1 MAGTRNEQPP
11 WGSAPRPHVVLLIG
25 EEEYLVAR
33 AVEQITAAVRADE
46 PDAAVTERVGS
57 AVNAGELAELLTPS
71 LFAETAVLVVHS
83 AQDVPAASL
92 PVLEAY
98 LADPT
103 PGSLLVLHHPGGA
116 KGKAVLSAA
125 TAAGGVRIDC
135 GRLTRAEERIDFV
148 RAEAR
153 RNGATISG
161 DAAALVVDAV
171 GTDLREL
178 ATVTAQLSLDSGGS
192 VDVRTVAAYHRGR
205 AEVSGFRVAD
215 RAVIGDVPGAIENLR
230 WARTEGLAHVIIA
243 DALADGVR
251 SIVRV
256 SSAGSGSAN
265 SIAARLGMP
274 PWKVRRAQSQARGWT
289 EAGLARAL
297 NVVADLNADVKGNA
311 ADPDYALERAV
322 WQLARCRRTGR

>member
-1 MAGTRNEQPP
+1 M
-11 WGSAPRPHVVLLIG
+11 
-25 EEEYLVAR
+25 
-33 AVEQITAAVRADE
+33 
-46 PDAAVTERVGS
+46 TERPGS

-71 LFAETAVLVVHS
+71 LFAETAVLVIHS
-83 AQDVPAASL
+83 GQDVPAASL
-92 PVLEAY
+92 PVLQAF

-103 PGSLLVLHHPGGA
+103 PGSLLVLHHSGGA
-116 KGKAVLSAA
+116 KGKAVLNAA
-125 TAAGGVRIDC
+125 AAVAGARIDC
-135 GRLTRAEERIDFV
+135 GRLTRSEERIDFV

-153 RNGATISG
+153 RNGATMAG

-178 ATVTAQLSLDSGGS
+178 ATVTAQLSLDSGGTI
-192 VDVRTVAAYHRGR
+192 DARTVAASHRGR

-215 RAVIGDVPGAIENLR
+215 RAVVPGAIENLR
-230 WARTEGLAHVIIA
+230 WARSEGLAHVIIA

-274 PWKVRRAQSQARGWT
+274 PWKVRRAQSQARGWS

-322 WQLARCRRTGR
+322 WQLARCRRTGT

>member
-1 MAGTRNEQPP
+1 
-11 WGSAPRPHVVLLIG
+11 
-25 EEEYLVAR
+25 
-33 AVEQITAAVRADE
+33 
-46 PDAAVTERVGS
+46 
-57 AVNAGELAELLTPS
+57 
-71 LFAETAVLVVHS
+71 VLVIHS
-83 AQDVPAASL
+83 GQDVPAASL
-92 PVLEAY
+92 PVLQAF

-103 PGSLLVLHHPGGA
+103 PGSLLVLHHSGGA
-116 KGKAVLSAA
+116 KGKAVLNAA
-125 TAAGGVRIDC
+125 AAVAGARIDC
-135 GRLTRAEERIDFV
+135 GRLTRSEERIDFV

-153 RNGATISG
+153 RNGATIAA

-192 VDVRTVAAYHRGR
+192 IDARMVAAYHRGR

-215 RAVIGDVPGAIENLR
+215 RAVVGDVPGAIENLR
-230 WARTEGLAHVIIA
+230 WARSEGLAHVIIA

-274 PWKVRRAQSQARGWT
+274 PWKVRRAQSQARGWS

-322 WQLARCRRTGR
+322 WQLARCRRTGT

>member
-1 MAGTRNEQPP
+1 M
-11 WGSAPRPHVVLLIG
+11 
-25 EEEYLVAR
+25 
-33 AVEQITAAVRADE
+33 
-46 PDAAVTERVGS
+46 VTERAGS
-57 AVNAGELAELLTPS
+57 AVNPGELAEMLTPS
-71 LFAETAVLVVHS
+71 LFAETAVLVFYS
-83 AQDVPAASL
+83 AQDLPAASL
-92 PVLEAY
+92 PALETY

-103 PGSLLVLHHPGGA
+103 PGSLLVVHHSGGA

-125 TAAGGVRIDC
+125 MAVAGAQVDC
-135 GRLTRAEERIDFV
+135 RRLSRTDERVDFV
-148 RAEAR
+148 QAEAR
-153 RNGATISG
+153 RNGAAITA

-192 VDVRTVAAYHRGR
+192 IDARLVAAYHRGR
-205 AEVSGFRVAD
+205 AEMSGFRIAD
-215 RAVIGDVPGAIENLR
+215 RAVVGDVPGAMENLR
-230 WARTEGLAHVIIA
+230 WARSEGLPHVIIA

-256 SSAGSGSAN
+256 SSAGRGSAN
-265 SIAARLGMP
+265 SIAASLGMP

-322 WQLARCRRTGR
+322 WQLARCRRTGH